1 MFLVWG
7 GSAATSWYIK
17 GIKFSIN
24 SLTLLS
30 SNTTVG
36 FLSVLVV
43 YKTLPVAINSL
54 ILLYNSNSFIL
65 FSNLNLGI
73 NLLVKKV
80 ASPSISFIT

>member
-7 GSAATSWYIK
+7 SATSWYIK

-36 FLSVLVV
+36 FLSVLDVV